1 MSIFAECHDGSKD
14 EEYKEENQG
23 ILPGE
28 ISAKAVAN
36 CFWQREV
43 EEELEVLGL
52 REQWV
57 FSENKGDLSGNL
69 ESAMETIDK
78 LRCEQ
83 LYTHQCSAHCKSKG
97 KEIFIF

>member
-1 MSIFAECHDGSKD
+1 MVLTVLVLIYQKILS
-14 EEYKEENQG
+14 G

-36 CFWQREV
+36 CFWKREV
-43 EEELEVLGL
+43 EEELTVLGL

-57 FSENKGDLSGNL
+57 FTENKGDLSGNL
-69 ESAMETIDK
+69 ESAMEMVDK

-83 LYTHQCSAHCKSKG
+83 LYSHQCSTHCKSKG